1 MKKVTLLTFM
11 LLAVSLLLSAQSVTN
26 SAGTTL
32 SNDDIIIE
40 YSIGEPV
47 ISTLIGAQG
56 IVTQGLLQ
64 PTYQIESQVNE
75 LFDEQYSFDCYPNP
89 VAQQLYVE
97 TDFLDF
103 QEFQVID
110 TKGQVIYTAPF
121 NYQPINLSELPSGS
135 YFIRFYSNQNLIKS
149 YKTDKDMKSYITLI
163 ICLSLGSSL
172 WAQAPQGI
180 NYQAVARN
188 LEGQVLSEQNVNV
201 EFNILNESPNGS
213 VIYSE
218 SHLAQTNL
226 LGLFQLTIGG
236 GDVIAGNFSSIDW
249 SDGQKFLRVTID
261 GNLQGTTP
269 LLSVPY
275 ALYAAQADMQAGTGI
290 SVNGNIITNEGDLS
304 ETNEIQNLSLS
315 GNTLSITE
323 GNSVSLPE
331 GADYTSG
338 QGISIV
344 NDVISNTGDLSE
356 TNEIQNLSLSGNT
369 LSITEGNSVSLP
381 EGADY
386 TSGQGISIVN
396 DVISNTGDL
405 SETNE
410 IQNLSL
416 SGNTL
421 SITEGNSV
429 SLPEGAD
436 YIPGQG
442 ISIVNDV
449 ISNTGDLSQT
459 NEIQSLSLSG
469 NTLSITESNSV
480 SLPEATDYAPGQG
493 ISIVNDV
500 ISNTGDLSQT
510 NELQSLSLFGNTLS
524 ISNGNSVSLPTTGGG
539 GNPVAPTYT
548 TAQLLNTNNLPTGS
562 IVFNSDDNALYYYS
576 GTNWYKV
583 NATLLNN
590 PGSFVVTDCL
600 LAYYNFDDGTGADV
614 VEDFDGINDGCVFT
628 ADVNTSIN
636 SGQSAT
642 FDGMDRITVAT
653 NPLFNLSQGS
663 ISFWYKGFSGGTVI
677 FGNVINSSAFRIRM
691 FSNQGEKLIQYN
703 TGQTFSYDLTDFL
716 DNTWHHFVIAISSTQ
731 RNLYVDGMLRESI
744 TQNGGMT
751 GTNQNSGMLIGQWD
765 SFDSFSL
772 SGKLDNLRIHCK
784 ALTADEV
791 NQIFNAG
798 Q

>member
-1 MKKVTLLTFM
+1 MKNNIILITCLFLGLTM
-11 LLAVSLLLSAQSVTN
+11 
-26 SAGTTL
+26 
-32 SNDDIIIE
+32 
-40 YSIGEPV
+40 
-47 ISTLIGAQG
+47 
-56 IVTQGLLQ
+56 
-64 PTYQIESQVNE
+64 
-75 LFDEQYSFDCYPNP
+75 
-89 VAQQLYVE
+89 
-97 TDFLDF
+97 
-103 QEFQVID
+103 
-110 TKGQVIYTAPF
+110 
-121 NYQPINLSELPSGS
+121 
-135 YFIRFYSNQNLIKS
+135 
-149 YKTDKDMKSYITLI
+149 
-163 ICLSLGSSL
+163 
-172 WAQAPQGI
+172 WAQPPQGI

-188 LEGQVLSEQNVNV
+188 LEGQALPEQNVNV
-201 EFNILNESPNGS
+201 AFDILNGSPNGS
-213 VIYSE
+213 IIYSE

-236 GDVIAGNFSSIDW
+236 GDVAVGNFSSIDW
-249 SDGQKFLRVTID
+249 SEGPKFLKVTID
-261 GNLQGTTP
+261 GTLQGTTQ

-275 ALYAAQADMQAGTGI
+275 ALYAGQADIQAGAGI
-290 SVNGNIITNEGDLS
+290 AVNGNIITNEGDLS
-304 ETNEIQNLSLS
+304 ETNELQNLSLS
-315 GNTLSITE
+315 GNTLSISE
-323 GNSVSLPE
+323 GNSVDIPA
-331 GADYTSG
+331 GGTDYIPG

-344 NDVISNTGDLSE
+344 NDVISNTGDLSDN
-356 TNEIQNLSLSGNT
+356 NELQNLSLSGNT
-369 LSITEGNSVSLP
+369 LSISEGNSVDIP
-381 EGADY
+381 AGGTDY
-386 TSGQGISIVN
+386 IPGQGISIVN

-405 SETNE
+405 SDNNE
-410 IQNLSL
+410 LQNLSL

-421 SITEGNSV
+421 SISEGNSV
-429 SLPEGAD
+429 ALPEATD

-548 TAQLLNTNNLPTGS
+548 TNQLLNTNNLPTGS

-614 VEDFDGINDGCVFT
+614 VEDFDGINDGCEFT
-628 ADVNTSIN
+628 GDVNTSIN

-677 FGNVINSSAFRIRM
+677 FGNVINSSAFRIRI

-703 TGQTFSYDLTDFL
+703 TGQTFSYDLNNFL
-716 DNTWHHFVIAISSTQ
+716 DNDWHHFVIAISSTQ
-731 RNLYVDGMLRESI
+731 RNLYVDGILRESI

-784 ALTADEV
+784 ALTLDEV